1 QVIGLLRDEK
11 HYGLDREMK
20 ASVFHPLAPTMLTVN
35 PNDGRSLREISIV
48 LRGSIDL
55 GALTG
60 PAREVARQ
68 LDPDAPIYDVSTMT
82 ERLDRSLWTRRA
94 YSWLFGAFATVAILL
109 AVAGVYGIL
118 SYSVSQRTQEIGI
131 RLALGARPAQV
142 LTQVLRDGM
151 VLVSIGVAAG
161 LAGALS
167 GAELLRTLLFG
178 VSSREPVIYAA
189 VAVVVIAV
197 GLLANLAP
205 ARRA

>member
-1 QVIGLLRDEK
+1 QVIGLVRDEK

-35 PNDGRSLREISIV
+35 PNDGRSLREMSIV
-48 LRGSIDL
+48 LRGAIDL

-82 ERLDRSLWTRRA
+82 ER
-94 YSWLFGAFATVAILL
+94 
-109 AVAGVYGIL
+109 
-118 SYSVSQRTQEIGI
+118 
-131 RLALGARPAQV
+131 
-142 LTQVLRDGM
+142 
-151 VLVSIGVAAG
+151 

-205 ARRA
+205 ARRAASVDPMRAVRFE